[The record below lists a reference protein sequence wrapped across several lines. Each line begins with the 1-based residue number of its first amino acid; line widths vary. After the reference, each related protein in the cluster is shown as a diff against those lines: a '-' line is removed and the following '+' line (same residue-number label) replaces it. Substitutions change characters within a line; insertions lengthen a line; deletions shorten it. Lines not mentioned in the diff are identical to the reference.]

1 MDISGTLPQ
10 TQDLSSASEVLYEQS
25 CSSRETHEV
34 GCHGCLNA
42 GSLAFCAFAPCEK
55 KRNQDQSPIRSL
67 IHAPGYYIHCPLS
80 TSLIIPP
87 HFLGTSASAL
97 HVYQQLTAR
106 PALCELAIPN
116 LPTVVAT
123 RITTHTTVI
132 LLHAKKRS
140 GCTSCPV
147 VHQTQS
153 CPGFQLKSN
162 LQDDEQ
168 LCTSIDRKSKC
179 SQRSQLKQ
187 KTKPQANQQFILLGP
202 LYQKTPV
209 CATVDTVTVAFGSQ
223 VRTHNWFWSETWG
236 TGNKS
241 SFLLI
246 RRSILSTG
254 PFRSLHLYSQ
264 HFRRWRGMADWLPR
278 RLL

>member
-1 MDISGTLPQ
+1 MLETRLCISGTCP
-10 TQDLSSASEVLYEQS
+10 TWVSYPV
-25 CSSRETHEV
+25 
-34 GCHGCLNA
+34 
-42 GSLAFCAFAPCEK
+42 PK
-55 KRNQDQSPIRSL
+55 P
-67 IHAPGYYIHCPLS
+67 APGVTRGLEHEHQETLFKPTGLG
-80 TSLIIPP
+80 PP
-87 HFLGTSASAL
+87 
-97 HVYQQLTAR
+97 
-106 PALCELAIPN
+106 LCELAIPN

-223 VRTHNWFWSETWG
+223 VRTHN
-236 TGNKS
+236 
-241 SFLLI
+241 
-246 RRSILSTG
+246 
-254 PFRSLHLYSQ
+254 
-264 HFRRWRGMADWLPR
+264 
-278 RLL
+278 